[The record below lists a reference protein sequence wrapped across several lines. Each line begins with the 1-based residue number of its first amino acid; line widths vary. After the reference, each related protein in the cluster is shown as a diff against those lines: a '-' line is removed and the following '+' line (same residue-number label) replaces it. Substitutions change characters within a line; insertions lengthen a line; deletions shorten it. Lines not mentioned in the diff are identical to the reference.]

1 MISTATLLAFTLRSC
16 VTVTI
21 AGNVRRTSV
30 QLREPSIST
39 VNVDDA
45 LVLRAVVEHT
55 ILPAVLRSN
64 SGRNRSV
71 LVLIEDRSSTL
82 CQSQALESPYRIP
95 AHWQQFLAP
104 NAAGTALGMITDDQR
119 RRELVA
125 SLEARIVRILDLSQ
139 LVPRPSVWYVPW
151 AHFATMPSR
160 SRSQAAR

>member
-1 MISTATLLAFTLRSC
+1 MLHEMSFTCGVVMISTATLLAFTLRSC
-16 VTVTI
+16 VTVAV

-45 LVLRAVVEHT
+45 FVLRAVVEHT

-82 CQSQALESPYRIP
+82 GQSQALESALSDSRALAAIPCAQCGGYRV
-95 AHWQQFLAP
+95 
-104 NAAGTALGMITDDQR
+104 GDDHR
-119 RRELVA
+119 
-125 SLEARIVRILDLSQ
+125 
-139 LVPRPSVWYVPW
+139 
-151 AHFATMPSR
+151 
-160 SRSQAAR
+160 